1 MITRDR
7 DHEDR
12 SNGSASGIWRINTN
26 DTAGANWFRALSP
39 NVSFCTSNRLR
50 QLASSIHPSNL
61 SLPPAPPVEIR
72 SRHAGLE
79 TNDDHWKPA
88 EDKRRNAGNAHMK
101 NVGHAAMT
109 LDAMLKDVLS
119 QPPNLTTSTTYTS
132 IFSASLGVY
141 TTIVREHNRERDGMN
156 SFMYQPPIVVEE
168 RKNRM
173 Y

>member
-1 MITRDR
+1 MVPCVVAKRLVLHFESPSPASFLYLVPTRL
-7 DHEDR
+7 
-12 SNGSASGIWRINTN
+12 T
-26 DTAGANWFRALSP
+26 
-39 NVSFCTSNRLR
+39 
-50 QLASSIHPSNL
+50 L